1 MLILRQFP
9 EIDYGF
15 AMVQLYVFTRRLRIG
30 PKRIERKS
38 TKQDFAIRILF
49 VTLYQISYCMFV
61 VKKRLKWINKTMQM
75 QIETT

>member
-15 AMVQLYVFTRRLRIG
+15 AMVQLYVFTRRLRIC

-38 TKQDFAIRILF
+38 TKQDFATKTLF
-49 VTLYQISYCMFV
+49 VMGAVLNSVLCTLS
-61 VKKRLKWINKTMQM
+61 KRGLKG
-75 QIETT
+75 